1 MHLRNNKEV
10 TQYYFEVEK
19 QLTFLKNIFEY
30 RNSICYLLVNYLL
43 WNHFSYL
50 LKAEHKQIWILSH
63 FLVFF
68 PPDFRYS
75 WCSSFLLLLLLFFF
89 PAGRAVNTS
98 IIFPPWEMQLAF
110 SWYSFFFFFFLNKCK
125 SGLKYQYLKL
135 FQKSQRWRGEEILLC
150 WKIIILQ

>member
-68 PPDFRYS
+68 PLISGTHGALVFYYYYYYNWRAIQYNL
-75 WCSSFLLLLLLFFF
+75 CSSLRD
-89 PAGRAVNTS
+89 ATCT
-98 IIFPPWEMQLAF
+98 F
-110 SWYSFFFFFFLNKCK
+110 SWYSFFFFFFLNKCVK
-125 SGLKYQYLKL
+125 VVLKYQYLKL

-150 WKIIILQ
+150 WRL